1 MLSSSDIKREILI
14 SSDKSDIKKQIKK
27 SIETGGLTEGEVIE
41 MGREF
46 ENLVKHKGW
55 IFVEAY
61 MMKRMNI
68 TGLVFGQPDPDL
80 KGIAKGYMLLMQ
92 YIHQIIKASKEL
104 QENEKAKHLQKD

>member
-1 MLSSSDIKREILI
+1 MLSSADIKREILMG
-14 SSDKSDIKKQIKK
+14 SNKTDIRKQISN
-27 SIETGGLTEGEVIE
+27 SIENGGLTEGEVME

-46 ENLVKHKGW
+46 ENLVKSKGW

-92 YIHQIIKASKEL
+92 YIHQIIKSGKEL
-104 QENEKAKHLQKD
+104 QEKEKK

>member
-1 MLSSSDIKREILI
+1 MLSSADIKREILM
-14 SSDKSDIKKQIKK
+14 SSNKTDIRKQISN
-27 SIETGGLTEGEVIE
+27 SIENGGLTEGEIME

-46 ENLVKHKGW
+46 ENLVKSKGW

-92 YIHQIIKASKEL
+92 YIHQIIKAAKEL
-104 QENEKAKHLQKD
+104 QEKEKK